1 MFFFSFL
8 FLNGWLCWVFAAV
21 WNFLSLRRIGA
32 PLQLQCTGLSVAE
45 LGLQAWGLWQL
56 QYLGS
61 VVVAPRHQ
69 STGSVVVAQGLSCS
83 MMYRIFPDQGSNP
96 CLLHWQWILYHKSAG
111 KTLRNSYVSHLL
123 GFKIITIV
131 IKTPLPLT
139 YKVYDVTYLSFP
151 NYNPHPFIQNRIS
164 FSCLYICL
172 SNTNRGRLFE
182 AHFEI

>member
-1 MFFFSFL
+1 
-8 FLNGWLCWVFAAV
+8 
-21 WNFLSLRRIGA
+21 
-32 PLQLQCTGLSVAE
+32 
-45 LGLQAWGLWQL
+45 
-56 QYLGS
+56 
-61 VVVAPRHQ
+61 
-69 STGSVVVAQGLSCS
+69 
-83 MMYRIFPDQGSNP
+83 MMYGIFPDQGSNP

-164 FSCLYICL
+164 PVYTSVCLIPTGGGYLKPILRYKGKKIIFRNFQALCNLCL
-172 SNTNRGRLFE
+172 KGKLPWWVCRKSRNYMKQVPQKLLLWFNYTTRS
-182 AHFEI
+182 